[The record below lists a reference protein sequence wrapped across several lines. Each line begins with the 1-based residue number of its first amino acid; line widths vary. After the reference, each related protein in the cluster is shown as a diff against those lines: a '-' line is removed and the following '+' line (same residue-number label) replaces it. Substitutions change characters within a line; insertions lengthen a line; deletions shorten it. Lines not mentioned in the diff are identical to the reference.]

1 MKSGAFHL
9 TQIDLNF
16 ADLPDLTFDLTQLT
30 QIDES
35 YCATSLFSIVFML
48 CNARCMNVETG
59 LKSFFF
65 EPGVAIVFWWAEM
78 GDFRAS
84 RCD

>member
-1 MKSGAFHL
+1 MAH
-9 TQIDLNF
+9 DL
-16 ADLPDLTFDLTQLT
+16 LDLTFDLTQLT

-35 YCATSLFSIVFML
+35 CCATRLFLIVFML
-48 CNARCMNVETG
+48 CARCMNVETG